1 MNLKTLIRKY
11 CPNIKLIRRML
22 SKSKLKQFD
31 RWKLDGATVLQVE
44 QGKRDLSEVLE
55 ECQRKWPEK
64 YVDVAE
70 QAREHYAKGGKE
82 LDEKTLSNL
91 LFSFFAYG
99 FNPDEFLSF
108 GFNERSFAERKQYI
122 SNRDTNKIVYSLN
135 DIVDIDVFYDKWRTY
150 EMFKPYYQREA
161 ICIETHQDLQA
172 FYKFVQKHPRFVK
185 KEVRLS
191 KGNSV
196 SLVDARKMSDPKL
209 LFDKMIE
216 AGKTILEEPIEQSS
230 AMAQLNESSVN
241 TVRLI
246 TVKTKEGIEV
256 VDSFMKVGRKGSF
269 VDNGGAGG
277 LLVGI
282 DRTTGSLSTVA
293 RDEFANAFEVH
304 PDNGFS
310 FVGYQLPD
318 WEQLFKLANVV
329 SSKMQHI
336 SYIGWDFAH
345 TEHGWIVVEGNG
357 GSQLIGPQI
366 VFQEG
371 MKKRFLA
378 IAKRAKSV
386 VPLEL

>member
-1 MNLKTLIRKY
+1 MNLKTLIRKH
-11 CPNIKLIRRML
+11 CPDIKPIRSML

-31 RWKLDGATVLQVE
+31 HWKIDDALVLQVE
-44 QGKRDLSEVLE
+44 QGKRELFEILE
-55 ECQRKWPEK
+55 ICQKKWPEK
-64 YVDVAE
+64 YCE
-70 QAREHYAKGGKE
+70 ITKQAQEHYAKGGKE
-82 LDEKTLSNL
+82 LDEKTLIDL
-91 LFSFFAYG
+91 LFSFFSYG

-108 GFNERSFAERKQYI
+108 GLSERSFAERKQYI

-135 DIVDIDVFYDKWRTY
+135 DIVDIDIFYDKWRTY
-150 EMFKPYYQREA
+150 ELFKSYYQREA

-172 FYKFVQKHPRFVK
+172 FYTFVQKHPKFVK

-196 SLVDARKMSDPKL
+196 SLVDSNEASDLKG
-209 LFDKMIE
+209 LFNEMIKV
-216 AGKTILEEPIEQSS
+216 GKTILEEPIEQSP

-256 VDSFMKVGRKGSF
+256 VDSFMKVGRAGSF

-277 LLVGI
+277 LLIGV
-282 DRTTGSLSTVA
+282 DKTTGSLSTVA
-293 RDEFANAFEVH
+293 RDEFSNAFEVH

-318 WEQLFKLANVV
+318 WEQLLKLVNSV
-329 SSKMQHI
+329 SSKMQHV

-378 IAKRAKSV
+378 IVQRAESV